1 MDMPN
6 SRSTLFSLKQKRK
19 KAQAAHIPLKNWNA
33 IKKPSFAVSLAAV
46 S

>member
-1 MDMPN
+1 MDMPS
-6 SRSTLFSLKQKRK
+6 SRSTLFNLKQKRK

-33 IKKPSFAVSLAAV
+33 IKNASFAVSLTTA